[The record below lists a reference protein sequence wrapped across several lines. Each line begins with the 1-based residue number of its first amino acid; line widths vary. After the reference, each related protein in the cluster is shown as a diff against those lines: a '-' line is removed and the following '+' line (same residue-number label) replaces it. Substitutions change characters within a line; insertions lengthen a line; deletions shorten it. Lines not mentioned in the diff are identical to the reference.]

1 MVNLDAVFLGNF
13 ESGSPEWLALR
24 DEPGVVTGTLAGVVA
39 GLSPWESAFTAW
51 AKQTKRIPSEIKQT
65 RAMRLGQLKES
76 VVKQLWLEENQGYK
90 LHEVGTWSHKDFDWC
105 RANPDGVLEFIDGEL
120 VLMEIKTAR
129 APFDVLPTHYQAQ
142 VQWYMWVL
150 GLKRAIVVVEAFN
163 DIQQFDIPA
172 DEFFQQ
178 SLFEAAERFRASVI
192 NDVKPDWDGSESTYQ
207 TVRAMNPDAT
217 DETVDLGDLGVNLS
231 NAQKAFDVAETEL
244 RSFKSATLD
253 ALGSACRGVVN
264 VGGEEYVVVTRSVN
278 KNGVVSLKVKG

>member
-51 AKQTKRIPSEIKQT
+51 AKQTKRIPSDVKQT

-90 LHEVGTWSHKDFDWC
+90 LHEVGTWAHKDFDWC
-105 RANPDGVLEFIDGEL
+105 RANPDGVLEFMDGEL

-129 APFDVLPTHYQAQ
+129 APFDSLPSHYQAQ

-163 DIQQFDIPA
+163 DIQQFDIAA

-178 SLFEAAERFRASVI
+178 GLFEAAERFRASVI

-217 DETVDLGDLGVNLS
+217 DDVVDLGHLGVNLA
-231 NAQKAFDVAETEL
+231 NAQKAFNVAEAEL

-278 KNGVVSLKVKG
+278 KNGVVSMKVKG

>member
-1 MVNLDAVFLGNF
+1 MVNLDARFLGDF
-13 ESGSPEWLALR
+13 VSGSDEWLSLR
-24 DEPGVVTGTLAGVVA
+24 NEPGVVTGTLAGVVA

-51 AKQTKRIPSEIKQT
+51 AKQTKRIPSDMKQT

-90 LHEVGTWSHKDFDWC
+90 LHEVGTWAHKEHDWC
-105 RANPDGVLEFIDGEL
+105 RANPDGVLEFLDGEL

-129 APFDVLPTHYQAQ
+129 APFDSLPAHYVAQ

-163 DIQQFDIPA
+163 DIQQFDIIA

-178 SLFEAAERFRASVI
+178 GLFEAAERFRAAVL
-192 NDVKPDWDGSESTYQ
+192 NDVQPDWDGSKSTYE
-207 TVRAMNPDAT
+207 TVRAMNPNAT
-217 DETVDLGDLGVNLS
+217 DETVDLGELGVNLA
-231 NAQKAFDVAETEL
+231 NAQKAFDVAESEL
-244 RSFKSATLD
+244 RAFKSATLD
-253 ALGSACRGVVN
+253 ALGSACRGVVS

>member
-1 MVNLDAVFLGNF
+1 MVNLDAVFLGEF

-24 DEPGVVTGTLAGVVA
+24 DQPGVVTGTLAGVVA

-51 AKQTKRIPSEIKQT
+51 AKQTKRISSEVKQS

-76 VVKQLWLEENQGYK
+76 VVKQLWLEENPGYK
-90 LHEVGTWSHKDFDWC
+90 LHEVGTWAHKEHDWC
-105 RANPDGVLEFIDGEL
+105 RANPDGVLEFLDGEL

-129 APFDVLPTHYQAQ
+129 APFDVLPAHYVAQ

-163 DIQQFDIPA
+163 DIQQFDILA

-178 SLFEAAERFRASVI
+178 GLFEAADRFRASVI

-207 TVRAMNPDAT
+207 TVRAMNPNAT
-217 DETVDLGDLGVNLS
+217 DDVVDLGELGVNLS
-231 NAQKAFDVAETEL
+231 NAQKAFDVAESEL

-264 VGGEEYVVVTRSVN
+264 VDGEEYVVVTRSVN
-278 KNGVVSLKVKG
+278 KNGVVSMKVKG